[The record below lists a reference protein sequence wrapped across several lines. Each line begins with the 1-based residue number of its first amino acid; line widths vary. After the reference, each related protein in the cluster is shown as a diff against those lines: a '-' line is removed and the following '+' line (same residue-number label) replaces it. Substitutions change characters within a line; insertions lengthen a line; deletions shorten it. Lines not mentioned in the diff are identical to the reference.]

1 MLSRFA
7 LLALAT
13 ATAVAPAAGFAQ
25 NANNVG
31 TKTGSDQT
39 LVWNGKVG
47 ASCTIKATKEGS
59 LTLSADNQ
67 QLTSVGADRA
77 ELTYSAAGPSGTTF
91 RILSTDSKVILG
103 NQDQLPLDNAFW
115 VYLNYNTG
123 LGWAQVWQNGK
134 SVFLDN
140 QMGKSPRYTTSA
152 SGTLEVDVKTNA
164 HLNRQNNSSI
174 KYGNYTIR
182 SVVGC
187 YVK

>member
-7 LLALAT
+7 LLALAA

-31 TKTGSDQT
+31 TKTGSSQT
-39 LVWNGKVG
+39 LIWNGKVG
-47 ASCTIKATKEGS
+47 ASCTIQATKEGT
-59 LTLSADNQ
+59 LTLGANNQ
-67 QLTSVGADRA
+67 FLTSVGADRA

-91 RILSTDSKVILG
+91 RILSTDSKVLLG
-103 NQDQLPLDNAFW
+103 NQDQLPLDNAYR
-115 VYLNYNTG
+115 VELNYNTG
-123 LGWAQVWQNGK
+123 KGWAQVWQNGAA
-134 SVFLDN
+134 VFLDN
-140 QMGKSPRYTTSA
+140 QMGQSPTISG
-152 SGTLEVDVKTNA
+152 SGTLEVDVRTNA
-164 HLNRQNNSSI
+164 HLNRQNNNAI